1 MRRRRVKPRFYVFLL
16 LILVGVFFLVRAMTG
31 GKSTEATVFLWSSA
45 LEQKMPCAIIRD
57 ESVFESDSV
66 VRVEYVAKEN
76 TEIAQGDTIANLYT
90 TGYSESLLTKLEAT
104 RQNIQAYHKT
114 LLGTIVDNDLDRLDT
129 IIDMVAV
136 DFKNLATQQTRGNL
150 QTVLEQLETAMV
162 NRQEYLRQNKRDDT
176 KLTKLYDE
184 ENTRL
189 NSIQSWRKQA
199 QADAGG
205 VVSFYL
211 DGYERD
217 LSPDSMTTLT
227 PADVQRVIRGED
239 TGTKAEVLKN
249 GVYRIV
255 DQDKWYVAVIN
266 QTTTWNPVVGQDTW
280 YLQIEGFEDLRYTAS
295 VVSVQKTNDLQ
306 MAIFEIEQP
315 IGPLIY
321 QRTGNA
327 MLSISLNSLAVTE
340 NALGKQNGQVGVWLA
355 DVPGGTF
362 VPVDVLAV
370 DSGNALIQPQVD
382 GALQLGSRLLIK

>member
-1 MRRRRVKPRFYVFLL
+1 M
-16 LILVGVFFLVRAMTG
+16 
-31 GKSTEATVFLWSSA
+31 
-45 LEQKMPCAIIRD
+45 
-57 ESVFESDSV
+57 
-66 VRVEYVAKEN
+66 
-76 TEIAQGDTIANLYT
+76 
-90 TGYSESLLTKLEAT
+90 
-104 RQNIQAYHKT
+104 
-114 LLGTIVDNDLDRLDT
+114 
-129 IIDMVAV
+129 
-136 DFKNLATQQTRGNL
+136 
-150 QTVLEQLETAMV
+150 
-162 NRQEYLRQNKRDDT
+162 
-176 KLTKLYDE
+176 
-184 ENTRL
+184 
-189 NSIQSWRKQA
+189 
-199 QADAGG
+199 
-205 VVSFYL
+205 VSFYL

-217 LSPDSMTTLT
+217 LSPDSMTALT

-239 TGTKAEVLKN
+239 IGTKAEVLKN

-306 MAIFEIEQP
+306 MAIFEIDQP

-340 NALGKQNGQVGVWLA
+340 NALDKQNGQVGVWLA